1 MIVSARLNFPII
13 VLVTIIGF
21 ASNLALGQTNEKKNI
36 PQQTLLLTAE
46 KYLDS
51 IRSLQASFVQSS
63 TTGAVAEGTLFID
76 RPGKLRIQ
84 YKKPATL
91 QVYANDTWLYYI
103 DYDLR
108 EISQIPVEKT
118 PASFLLRNK
127 FRFSRELD
135 ILNTAKSHGT
145 LRIKI
150 AMRDRAGGGS
160 MTLIFSENIDAFLGW
175 VVEDT
180 QGIKTKISLVNPK
193 TNLPIPKNLFI
204 FSIPDWAFPSDPQD

>member
-1 MIVSARLNFPII
+1 VSARLNFPII

>member
-1 MIVSARLNFPII
+1 MSARLNFPII